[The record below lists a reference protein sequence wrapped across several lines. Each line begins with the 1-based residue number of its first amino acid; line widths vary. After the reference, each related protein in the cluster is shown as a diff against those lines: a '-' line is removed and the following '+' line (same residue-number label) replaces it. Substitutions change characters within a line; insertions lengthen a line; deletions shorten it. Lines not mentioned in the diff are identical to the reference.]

1 MLNQNKK
8 IHELTAYLQMERA
21 DKAKCEG
28 QIRELRET
36 VHQLTHHVRVLRTQ
50 LQLQQEQHQLLDPLS
65 DTLRTDGAF
74 PEYAFPASS
83 GAFGQSHLSSA
94 PSASQRYGA
103 GVPGETTH
111 AHTDTLFSAQN
122 MMAAAN
128 AHSAAAVAQLSRT
141 VPLTPLSARKSAP
154 EHSSLHHTMPSGTD
168 ALQSHHLQQQ
178 LHQQQAHHF
187 SHSARSTDS
196 LRDSRAVPVGS
207 TWAQEAYAN
216 NLSVIRASIPPA
228 PWEQA

>member
-1 MLNQNKK
+1 
-8 IHELTAYLQMERA
+8 MERA

-65 DTLRTDGAF
+65 DTLNADGTF
-74 PEYAFPASS
+74 PEFSFPGASANFSHSHPS
-83 GAFGQSHLSSA
+83 GA

-103 GVPGETTH
+103 AHGETAH
-111 AHTDTLFSAQN
+111 ADTLYSAQS

-141 VPLTPLSARKSAP
+141 VPLTPLSARKAVP
-154 EHSSLHHTMPSGTD
+154 EHGSLHHTMPSGTD
-168 ALQSHHLQQQ
+168 ALQSHHLQQHQ
-178 LHQQQAHHF
+178 HHLQQHQHHHLQHQQHQQQQF
-187 SHSARSTDS
+187 SHSARSADS
-196 LRDSRAVPVGS
+196 LRDSRAVPSGS
-207 TWAQEAYAN
+207 SWAQEAYVN
-216 NLSVIRASIPPA
+216 NVNVIRASIPPA